1 MKWWRDAKELI
12 DSNKFEK
19 KRWESKSTYLCFRPL
34 SRVQSS
40 KDGEYNEDEKQ
51 DQSVEETAK

>member
-34 SRVQSS
+34 SRVQSG
-40 KDGEYNEDEKQ
+40 KDDE
-51 DQSVEETAK
+51 